1 MINVGLTKQL
11 NVHAN
16 NDLIDMLPIKY
27 LNLDWLWH
35 WICFFMTNLSNYI
48 IYLTRCSRIYITM
61 SNYLC
66 GLAIFFLNVYKN
78 KSSRNFVLLTVLV
91 MRHVTTLAL
100 VTARQ
105 CSGKLSPTNYATF
118 SGALSLSIVK
128 GVILISCLVTL

>member
-16 NDLIDMLPIKY
+16 NDLIDMLPIKIFEFGLILT
-27 LNLDWLWH
+27 LNLFFYDL
-35 WICFFMTNLSNYI
+35 ICLI
-48 IYLTRCSRIYITM
+48 LYLTRCSRIYITM

-118 SGALSLSIVK
+118 SGALSLSIERV
-128 GVILISCLVTL
+128 